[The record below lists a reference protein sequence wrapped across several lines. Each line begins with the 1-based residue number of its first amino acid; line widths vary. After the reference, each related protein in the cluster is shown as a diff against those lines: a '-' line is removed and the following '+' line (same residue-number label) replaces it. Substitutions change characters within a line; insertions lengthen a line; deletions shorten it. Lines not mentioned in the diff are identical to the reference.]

1 MKRLYLI
8 ALFALVCGGASAQEN
23 GNRDAQNRV
32 VRGPYETNRLSDN
45 IFVGIA
51 GGINL
56 YFGEHDSQ
64 GKFGKRLAPALD
76 IHVGK
81 WFPPLDRRA
90 RRVHR
95 PAGQRLDHRR
105 NHVCEK
111 AGRRLV

>member
-8 ALFALVCGGASAQEN
+8 ALFTLVCGGASAQEN

-76 IHVGK
+76 IRRQMVH
-81 WFPPLDRRA
+81 PLDRRA
-90 RRVHR
+90 RRIHR
-95 PAGQRLDHRR
+95 TAGQRLDHRR
-105 NHVCEK
+105 NHVREK

>member
-64 GKFGKRLAPALD
+64 GKFGAGHSRRQMV
-76 IHVGK
+76 H
-81 WFPPLDRRA
+81 PLDRRA

-95 PAGQRLDHRR
+95 PAGQRPDHRR
-105 NHVCEK
+105 NHVREK